1 MKIVVH
7 TQYFPPEIG
16 AAPNRLSA
24 LVQGLTSAGH
34 EVTVLTAMPN
44 YPMGRYHPGYGGLV
58 RRENH
63 NGSAVIRTFIYPT
76 QSAGMA
82 KRLLCYF
89 SFVFSSVVLGG
100 LLLDEPDYILTESPP
115 LFLGISG
122 FLLSRWK
129 RARWIFNVSDLW
141 PESVVRL
148 GALKPG
154 LALRLSEW
162 LEAFYYRHAWLVS
175 GQSSE
180 IVQNIKKRF
189 PSVPTFY
196 LPNGVDT
203 QNFRPDCGTPEARAL
218 LRSKPGCLVLYAGL
232 HGLAQGLEQ
241 IIEAADQLRDDSS
254 ISFVLVGDGPVKR
267 ALVTEAEARGLTNI
281 KFLDPVPQD
290 QMSALVAAADIVLV
304 PLKMHIPGAVPS
316 KLYEAMSSGRA
327 LVAIASGEAA
337 DIVSRNKVGVVV
349 APGDTQGLTR
359 SLLDLARN
367 SSYREQLGVQARRA
381 AIAQFDRSVT
391 IARFVRCLEEQL
403 RVVSPSKLGLQTQ
416 NDSGP
421 SLVTNQYDQSQGSES
436 RSA

>member
-1 MKIVVH
+1 
-7 TQYFPPEIG
+7 
-16 AAPNRLSA
+16 
-24 LVQGLTSAGH
+24 
-34 EVTVLTAMPN
+34 
-44 YPMGRYHPGYGGLV
+44 
-58 RRENH
+58 
-63 NGSAVIRTFIYPT
+63 
-76 QSAGMA
+76 
-82 KRLLCYF
+82 
-89 SFVFSSVVLGG
+89 
-100 LLLDEPDYILTESPP
+100 
-115 LFLGISG
+115 
-122 FLLSRWK
+122 
-129 RARWIFNVSDLW
+129 
-141 PESVVRL
+141 
-148 GALKPG
+148 

-196 LPNGVDT
+196 LPNGVNT

-218 LRSKPGCLVLYAGL
+218 LRSKPGCVVLYAGL

-281 KFLDPVPQD
+281 KFLDAVPQD
-290 QMSALVAAADIVLV
+290 QVPALVAVADIVLV

-337 DIVSRNKVGVVV
+337 EIVSRHRAGVVV
-349 APGDTQGLTR
+349 APGDTAGLTM

-391 IARFVRCLEEQL
+391 ISRFIGYLEDQL